1 MKSRIFFCL
10 LITILVTSMT
20 GCQPQSIATT
30 QPTTAAVVPTQA
42 AAVVPTKAAAE
53 PVTIT
58 LWMLGGA
65 DQTAYLKKWMPIFEQ
80 KNPGVK
86 VESKVL
92 DWTTGTTQILTAFA
106 GGVGPD
112 VFMLYS
118 SSIPQFAD
126 NGGYAQLDS
135 YFNQSDFSPISMN
148 LATWKGHLYAIPL
161 DLHLH
166 TFYLRSDYL
175 TEAGITK
182 NPETWDELVTA
193 AKAMTKYDSA
203 GNITRSGL
211 WIIVNHPYKTIAQ
224 WQDLFMSAGGK
235 FFSADGCTS
244 IFNSQA
250 GIDAAQ
256 LISDLLNVYK
266 VDKAGAIT
274 VDATDFAQ
282 GKVAM
287 EFSNLAT
294 RGVPQKFP
302 DFVKQIQILPI
313 PHKGDNV
320 GLGQTGGNY
329 VGVSG
334 KTKYK
339 DQAIA
344 LVKFMTTDTG
354 PLYDYSLVEGG
365 GIAYQPAMTDAYYAM
380 DPFVKRWVD
389 LQENHGGAIPKT
401 PQWNQIATEI
411 TTALDKIYVEK
422 ADPKAALDAAAKNV
436 DAILKQNGCAE
447 N

>member
-1 MKSRIFFCL
+1 MKSRIFICL
-10 LITILVTSMT
+10 LMTILVTSMT
-20 GCQPQSIATT
+20 GCQPQS
-30 QPTTAAVVPTQA
+30 TTAAQPTAVVASPTLA
-42 AAVVPTKAAAE
+42 AAQ
-53 PVTIT
+53 PVNLT
-58 LWMLGGA
+58 LWMLGST
-65 DQTAYLKKWMPIFEQ
+65 DQTTFLKKWIPVFEG

-86 VESKVL
+86 VDYKVL
-92 DWTTGTTQILTAFA
+92 DWTSGATQLLTAFA

-126 NGGYAQLDS
+126 NGAYAPLDT
-135 YFNQSDFSPISMN
+135 YFNKSDFSPISMN

-166 TFYLRSDYL
+166 TFYVRSDYL

-182 NPETWDELVTA
+182 APETWDELVTA
-193 AKAMTKYDSA
+193 AKAMTKYDNA

-235 FFSADGCTS
+235 FFSADVCTS
-244 IFNSQA
+244 TFNSQA
-250 GIDAAQ
+250 GVDAAQ
-256 LISDLLNVYK
+256 LISDLLNVDK
-266 VDKAGAIT
+266 VDTAGAIT

-294 RGVPQKFP
+294 RGVPQTFP

-313 PHKGDNV
+313 PHQGNNI

-329 VGVSG
+329 IGVSG
-334 KTKYK
+334 KTKNTS
-339 DQAIA
+339 QAVA
-344 LVKFMTTDTG
+344 LVKYLTTDNG

-365 GIAYQPAMTDAYYAM
+365 AIAYTPAMTDAYFAM
-380 DPFVKRWVD
+380 DPFVQRWVT
-389 LQENHGGAIPKT
+389 LQDKNGGAIPKT

-411 TTALDKIYVEK
+411 TTALDKIYVNK
-422 ADPKAALDAAAKNV
+422 ADAKTALDAAAKNV
-436 DAILKQNGCAE
+436 DALLKQYGCAE